1 MEATNLFYRDPAL
14 YDLVQA
20 DSTSAA
26 ACRSLIERHAPEAAS
41 LIDFGCGTGRDM
53 ALLSEHYSC
62 VGVDLQ
68 PAMVEHARRVRPGLD
83 VRLGDMRTVRLQECA
98 DVVVCLGNSLA
109 YAHDND
115 GVSQV
120 FDTFAAHVRPGG
132 LLVLCSPVS
141 PVLHKEAMRAE
152 IAVPEGVA
160 QVAIT
165 YVWDLR
171 TQINTMHRVWS
182 LPSGI
187 EVEDEIHR
195 RVLFPLELERYASI
209 AGFEVVTMEDE
220 AGGELVGSSAYTV
233 ARRTR

>member
-26 ACRSLIERHAPEAAS
+26 ACKNLIERHAPEAAS

-53 ALLSEHYSC
+53 ALLSQRYSC

-68 PAMVEHARRVRPGLD
+68 PAMVEHARLVRPALD
-83 VRLGDMRTVRLQECA
+83 VRLGDMRTVRLQERA
-98 DVVVCLGNSLA
+98 DVGVCLGNSLA
-109 YAHDND
+109 YVHDND

-132 LLVLCSPVS
+132 LLVLCSPVW
-141 PVLHKEAMRAE
+141 PVLREETMRTE
-152 IAVPEGVA
+152 IVLPEGVA
-160 QVAIT
+160 QIAVT
-165 YVWDLR
+165 YAWDLR

-195 RVLFPLELERYASI
+195 RVLFPLELERYAAL
-209 AGFEVVTMEDE
+209 AGFDVVAMEDE
-220 AGGELVGSSAYTV
+220 TGGELVGSSACTV

>member
-14 YDLVQA
+14 YDLAQA

-53 ALLSEHYSC
+53 ALLSEHYAC

-68 PAMVEHARRVRPGLD
+68 PAMVEHARLVRPGLD
-83 VRLGDMRTVRLQECA
+83 VRLGDMRTVRLPERA

-109 YAHDND
+109 YVHDND
-115 GVSQV
+115 GIAQA

-141 PVLHKEAMRAE
+141 PVLRKEAMRAE

-160 QVAIT
+160 QVTFT
-165 YVWDLR
+165 YAWDLR
-171 TQINTMHRVWS
+171 TQINTMCRVWP
-182 LPSGI
+182 LPSGT

-209 AGFEVVTMEDE
+209 AGFEILTMEDE
-220 AGGELVGSSAYTV
+220 TGGELVGSSAYTV